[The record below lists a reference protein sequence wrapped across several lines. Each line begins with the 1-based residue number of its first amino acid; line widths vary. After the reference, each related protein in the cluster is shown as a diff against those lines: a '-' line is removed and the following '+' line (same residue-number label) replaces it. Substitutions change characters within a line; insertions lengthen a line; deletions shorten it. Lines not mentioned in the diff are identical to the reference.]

1 MNFLSP
7 GSHTFISSNKNLSF
21 EYIVI
26 HPSQCQI
33 QSQNRNQNPEQ
44 KQEQDYTL
52 ITIQC
57 PAWGIGSAYL
67 QSGLSPLT
75 TYTNN
80 SNSNN
85 NILLFFHPRG
95 TDRSSR
101 PTDAS
106 EMCTMPHLA
115 SDLDDLRVHLGL
127 NTFPVLLG
135 HSNGG
140 AIALSYAEM
149 YPDRVQK
156 LILLNH
162 QLVGMRDRADSKVF
176 CEDERYAYAYRALME
191 SSRETDEEFT
201 RSVREMW
208 PLYFWDPWRYV
219 PVLIMA
225 IGKDRVMPVW
235 CYQSVYGCDQA
246 LANPM
251 QMIEGLGRVQAE
263 TLIIFGRDDLICGL
277 KIADRSLQEIEK
289 ARLVVYDH
297 CGHFPWIE
305 QRQRTLDD
313 IADLLDSQTLQ

>member
-1 MNFLSP
+1 MNFLSS
-7 GSHTFISSNKNLSF
+7 GSHIFISSNKNLTF

-26 HPSQCQI
+26 HPSQHQS
-33 QSQNRNQNPEQ
+33 QSQNQNQGQ

-75 TYTNN
+75 ICDDNN
-80 SNSNN
+80 SSDSSSKN

-127 NTFPVLLG
+127 DSFPVLLG

-140 AIALSYAEM
+140 AIALGYAEM

-162 QLVGMRDRADSKVF
+162 QLVGISDRADSKIF
-176 CEDERYAYAYRALME
+176 CEDERYMNAHRALME
-191 SSRETDEEFT
+191 SSRKTDEEFT

-208 PLYFWDPWRYV
+208 PLYFWDPQRYV
-219 PVLIMA
+219 PVLIKA
-225 IGKDRVMPVW
+225 IGKDRIMPVW
-235 CYQSVYGCDQA
+235 CYQSVYGCDQT
-246 LANPM
+246 LAYPM
-251 QMIEGLGRVQAE
+251 QMIEGLGRVRAE

-277 KIADRSLQEIEK
+277 KIAEQSLQEIEK
-289 ARLVVYDH
+289 VRLVVYDH

-305 QRQRTLDD
+305 QRQRMLDD
-313 IADLLDSQTLQ
+313 IADFLDS